1 MRCYTLVM
9 ALLSLLKQVDCHE
22 NSALFNQSHVYCTGN
37 GKSKFVPRDQV
48 FPLLLIYCSLYQ
60 LKDQQFNFM
69 SSLSVRI
76 IGTVFICLFLNLRN
90 SQFES
95 DVCRSFAVNVILKL
109 SNVLNLSWHGSS
121 LIVFFFY
128 RRLCLTARY
137 SRYQTEPARYN
148 YN

>member
-1 MRCYTLVM
+1 
-9 ALLSLLKQVDCHE
+9 
-22 NSALFNQSHVYCTGN
+22 
-37 GKSKFVPRDQV
+37 
-48 FPLLLIYCSLYQ
+48 
-60 LKDQQFNFM
+60 M

-148 YN
+148 YNWLFDWVKQRILSKQIHRSSLCIVALYFYCHYFIINLLYLRCNTIPGFVPGGEFKLRRKE